1 MLRVIFQKP
10 STIHSEKKIAKPP
23 AIWQSRE
30 GRQATNTKI
39 SEPGNSD
46 HE

>member
-1 MLRVIFQKP
+1 MLGVIFQKP
-10 STIHSEKKIAKPP
+10 STVHSEKKIAKMP

-46 HE
+46 YE